1 MLVKTGLE
9 LHSEVYQSVIG
20 INRSNINVNSLTC
33 CVGVSKAC
41 LCLSI
46 SRLLFCYQATPL
58 HDWYFRFNVEV

>member
-33 CVGVSKAC
+33 CVGVSKAWFVPEH
-41 LCLSI
+41 LQAPLLI
-46 SRLLFCYQATPL
+46 SGDSTA
-58 HDWYFRFNVEV
+58 